1 MFEWTT
7 DTRLKNSL
15 AKVADFYDQR
25 KVGDIGALG
34 FRRSTDLMKLIPCLN
49 YLIDHK
55 LLHPQESIFLDLG
68 CADGRVNI
76 LLSYLARYSIG
87 IELDEWTLDEYEGLK
102 ALLIEELGSS
112 DLLLPPDNISL
123 FHGDSTDEELHNR
136 IIKQTGIDFKEFDLF
151 YTYLTMQ
158 EEFAELIA
166 DKAKKGAVF
175 MVYGLEKI
183 LPQFNGFKLLTP
195 GRSLEG
201 VLALYQKI

>member
-1 MFEWTT
+1 MASSEK
-7 DTRLKNSL
+7 LKHSL

-34 FRRSTDLMKLIPCLN
+34 FRRSTDLSKLISCLN

-55 LLHPQESIFLDLG
+55 LLHPKESVFLDLG

-87 IELDEWTLDEYEGLK
+87 IELDDWTLDEYEGLRTS
-102 ALLIEELGSS
+102 LIEELKINN
-112 DLLLPPDNISL
+112 LLLPPENTFL
-123 FHGDSTDEELHNR
+123 FHGDSTDGELHTR
-136 IIKQTGIDFKEFDLF
+136 IKKQTGIDFKEFDLF

-158 EEFAELIA
+158 DEFAQLIA

-183 LPQFNGFKLLTP
+183 LPQFNGFELLTP
-195 GRSLEG
+195 GRALEG
-201 VLALYQKI
+201 VLAIYQKT